1 MSEDETDTSQVESIQ
16 TEIIASSTEESC
28 INDTEQ
34 IETYDVSRSEL
45 SIEDIPP
52 YNGTPYV
59 VINNNI
65 LVFSESD
72 RNNTQAF
79 EFYSDL
85 DELGRCGQA
94 YANICPEIQPTEE
107 RGAIGQV
114 RPSGWHTVKYNGVVD
129 GNYLYNRCHLIGS
142 ASRRKC

>member
-94 YANICPEIQPTEE
+94 YANIC
-107 RGAIGQV
+107 
-114 RPSGWHTVKYNGVVD
+114 KYM
-129 GNYLYNRCHLIGS
+129 S
-142 ASRRKC
+142 

>member
-1 MSEDETDTSQVESIQ
+1 M
-16 TEIIASSTEESC
+16 
-28 INDTEQ
+28 
-34 IETYDVSRSEL
+34 SRSEL